1 MSHRPAP
8 PPPAFHSNRMEPL
21 ILMSGFL
28 TKRTKTMSRWKK
40 RWWQL
45 LGDGS
50 LLYFKGEARVYN
62 VHACVQNVYT
72 PIRVQSSAPVD
83 NKQEYIII
91 SLTNSNRLVYQIPP
105 AFSE

>member
-50 LLYFKGEARVYN
+50 LLYFKGEARVRVLGRLALRALAYSPLP
-62 VHACVQNVYT
+62 ALCCKLPWYS
-72 PIRVQSSAPVD
+72 PINQGLP
-83 NKQEYIII
+83 Q
-91 SLTNSNRLVYQIPP
+91 
-105 AFSE
+105 